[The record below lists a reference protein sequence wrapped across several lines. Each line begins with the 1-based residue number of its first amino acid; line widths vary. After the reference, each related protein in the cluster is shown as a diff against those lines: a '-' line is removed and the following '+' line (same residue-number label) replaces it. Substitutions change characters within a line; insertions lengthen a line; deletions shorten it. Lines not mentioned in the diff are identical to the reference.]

1 MENAM
6 NSTQRYFAQDYAA
19 QLRDGARDQRLSIDQ
34 LRNAPGWGRP
44 EDLARADRLEAS
56 LDRIDAAFAR

>member
-1 MENAM
+1 M
-6 NSTQRYFAQDYAA
+6 NSTQGYFAQDYAT

-44 EDLARADRLEAS
+44 EDLARADRLEAA
-56 LDRIDAAFAR
+56 LDRIDAVFGK